1 MSMTLLQ
8 QNLHMSS
15 SSNNANLGERGQILF
30 QVASVHKGEDK
41 CIQNFGRKTW
51 SKETIMKI

>member
-1 MSMTLLQ
+1 MSPFMSMTLLQ

-41 CIQNFGRKTW
+41 CIQNFGRKT
-51 SKETIMKI
+51 

>member
-15 SSNNANLGERGQILF
+15 SSNNANLGDREQILL
-30 QVASVHKGEDK
+30 QVASAHKGEDK
-41 CIQNFGRKTW
+41 CIQNFGGKT
-51 SKETIMKI
+51 

>member
-15 SSNNANLGERGQILF
+15 SSNNANHGDGGQILF

-41 CIQNFGRKTW
+41 CIQNFGGKTW
-51 SKETIMKI
+51 SKEAIMKI

>member
-15 SSNNANLGERGQILF
+15 SSNNANLGDRGQILF
-30 QVASVHKGEDK
+30 QVASVHKGKDK
-41 CIQNFGRKTW
+41 CIQNFGGKTW
-51 SKETIMKI
+51 SKETFKKI